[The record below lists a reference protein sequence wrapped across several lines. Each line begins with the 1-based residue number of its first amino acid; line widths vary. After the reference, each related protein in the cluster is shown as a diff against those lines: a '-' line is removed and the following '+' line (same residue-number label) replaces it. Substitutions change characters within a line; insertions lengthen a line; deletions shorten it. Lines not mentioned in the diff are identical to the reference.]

1 MDDLRFPVLDR
12 ALAVASLHALHDLA
26 ADMEWMAWTDENY
39 LHELPDKWAFSRL
52 AVLPD
57 GTVAGYALCSRKGT
71 RLWLH
76 RLVVGQAFRGR
87 AIGRALMGE
96 LKALARAEGLAGTS
110 LKTPVR
116 NDGAR
121 RFYEGQGFTES
132 ALANDHITMDLNL
145 DVTVSIHQPNFIPW
159 LGYFYKIVSSD
170 VFILLDDAE
179 YTSGSYLNRT
189 QILIQGKPAWMTIPV
204 IKQTAAIRRVQQ
216 ADARW
221 AEKHIKTIEANYR
234 KTPFYDT
241 YSGAIADVIRS
252 QAGASLA
259 KLNIALI
266 HLVCGWL
273 GIRTRMVK
281 SSSFGLSET
290 SDDRLIRLVQLCGGR
305 HYLSGKGGANY
316 QSPGKFAQAGIDLF
330 YTNFKPIS
338 YSQRGAEEFVPGL
351 SVIDALFNVGGD
363 SIAGMFAALRP
374 GLSDK
379 A

>member
-1 MDDLRFPVLDR
+1 MEDLHFPVLDR
-12 ALAVASLHALHDLA
+12 ALAVASLQALHDLA
-26 ADMEWMAWTDENY
+26 ADMEWLAWTDENY

-87 AIGRALMGE
+87 AIGRAMMGE
-96 LKALARAEGLAGTS
+96 LRELARQQGLAGIS
-110 LKTPVR
+110 LKTPVG

-121 RFYEGQGFTES
+121 RFYGGLGFVES
-132 ALANDHITMDLNL
+132 AVANDHIAMDADL
-145 DVTVSIHQPNFIPW
+145 DLIVSVHQPNYLPW
-159 LGYFYKIVSSD
+159 LGYFYKVSCSD
-170 VFILLDDAE
+170 VFVFLDDADFPNR
-179 YTSGSYLNRT
+179 GYLSRS
-189 QILIQGKPAWMTIPV
+189 QILIQGQPAWLTVPV
-204 IKQTAAIRRVQQ
+204 LKQTAAIYLVQQ
-216 ADARW
+216 ADAKW

-241 YSGAIADVIRS
+241 YSGAIADVLRS
-252 QAGASLA
+252 HAGASLA
-259 KLNIALI
+259 ELNIALI
-266 HLVCGWL
+266 NLVCGWL
-273 GIRTRMVK
+273 GIRTCIVK
-281 SSSFGLSET
+281 SSGFGLSET

-316 QSPGKFAQAGIDLF
+316 QSPEKFAQAGIDLV
-330 YTNFKPIS
+330 YSNFKPIS

-363 SIAGMFAALRP
+363 SIAGMFAALRL